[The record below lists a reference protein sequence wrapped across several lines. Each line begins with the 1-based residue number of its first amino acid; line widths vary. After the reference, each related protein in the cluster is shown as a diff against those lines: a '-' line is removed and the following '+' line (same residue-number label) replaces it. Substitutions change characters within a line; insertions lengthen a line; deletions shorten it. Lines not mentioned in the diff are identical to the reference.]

1 MGTALLYPEYVVVC
15 CQVQPNCVIGRWTS
29 YLRKYMLRHIQSSE
43 ASVSTRYLKVNSR
56 HPVCSVPMERVC
68 AHTNLTTRL
77 GCLISI
83 VGVLL
88 QKESTIIYA
97 PINIVNH
104 NIANYGQLKTQS
116 LSFPRHLENTSPGCF
131 SVTVPPEGATN
142 GKGQCAAVTFP
153 KCLIQF
159 YQAPTNGS
167 HVVW

>member
-1 MGTALLYPEYVVVC
+1 M
-15 CQVQPNCVIGRWTS
+15 TS
-29 YLRKYMLRHIQSSE
+29 I
-43 ASVSTRYLKVNSR
+43 
-56 HPVCSVPMERVC
+56 PMEWMS
-68 AHTNLTTRL
+68 AYTNLTTRL
-77 GCLISI
+77 WCLISI

-167 HVVW
+167 HVVWWNLSLLLLTTSASICLQHSLNHVRTINGRPV